1 MKKSSH
7 WVGVFAMGIC
17 SASVVAGCSA
27 EDPATPP
34 TGTAGTSTGTGGS
47 GGGSAGGATGGAKGV
62 QLTGAAAYTILS
74 GADAAA
80 NPTAA
85 PAAWMGKG
93 CNACHGANGEGTAQI
108 GPEIRHAPASYATYV
123 VRNGRAPFIMAAF
136 PEAPAMGKTDVSAA
150 DLTSI
155 LTWLG
160 SMPKPTTP
168 EGLYKDF
175 CGNCHGPKMAT
186 GGAVPVGITGKKQA
200 EVIQK
205 VRMGVGTDPAM
216 RNSYMP
222 IIDAA
227 ALSDAELGSIMTF
240 IGATP

>member
-1 MKKSSH
+1 
-7 WVGVFAMGIC
+7 
-17 SASVVAGCSA
+17 VAGCSA
-27 EDPATPP
+27 EDPATPA
-34 TGTAGTSTGTGGS
+34 GTAGTSTGTGGS
-47 GGGSAGGATGGAKGV
+47 GAGTGGGATGGAKGV

-74 GADAAA
+74 GADATA
-80 NPTAA
+80 NATAA
-85 PAAWMGKG
+85 PAAWVGKG

-108 GPEIRHAPASYATYV
+108 GPEIRHTVPTYATYV

-136 PEAPAMGKTDVSAA
+136 PEQPATGKTDISAA

-160 SMPKPTTP
+160 GAPKPTTP

-216 RNSYMP
+216 RNNFMP
-222 IIDAA
+222 IIDAT
-227 ALSDAELGSIMTF
+227 ALSDAELMQIMTF

>member
-7 WVGVFAMGIC
+7 WVGVIAMGIC
-17 SASVVAGCSA
+17 SASVVAGCSS
-27 EDPATPP
+27 DPDTTPP
-34 TGTAGTSTGTGGS
+34 GTAGTSTGTGGS

-62 QLTGAAAYTILS
+62 QLTGAAAYTILT
-74 GADAAA
+74 GADAAPNA
-80 NPTAA
+80 AAA
-85 PAAWMGKG
+85 PAAWMAKG
-93 CNACHGANGEGTAQI
+93 CNACHGANGEGTSQI
-108 GPEIRHAPASYATYV
+108 GPEIRHAPSTYATYV

-136 PEAPAMGKTDVSAA
+136 PEAPAAGKTDVSAA

-168 EGLYKDF
+168 ESLYKDF

-205 VRMGVGTDPAM
+205 VRMGVGTDPSM
-216 RNSYMP
+216 RNNYMP

-227 ALSDAELGSIMTF
+227 ALSDAELMQSMTF